1 MIHMMRLGML
11 GVLLACSGKETE
23 PEPSEPGEPATE
35 PAEPSE
41 PSEPDTDAPEPD
53 SSEPSEPSE
62 PAGEPDDSFADS
74 TGREGAAFCVA
85 GGTVSGDGL
94 SGSFCT
100 GAVDIAAGR
109 TYSNREF
116 TWQPGPVIKLSE

>member
-1 MIHMMRLGML
+1 MMNVMRLGLL
-11 GVLLACSGKETE
+11 GLLLACSGKETD
-23 PEPSEPGEPATE
+23 PEPSEPSEPATE
-35 PAEPSE
+35 PSEPSE
-41 PSEPDTDAPEPD
+41 PSEPDTDNP
-53 SSEPSEPSE
+53 EPSEPSE
-62 PAGEPDDSFADS
+62 PAGEPDDPFADS

>member
-1 MIHMMRLGML
+1 MDVMRLGLL
-11 GVLLACSGKETE
+11 GLLLACSGKETE
-23 PEPSEPGEPATE
+23 PEPNEPGEPATE
-35 PAEPSE
+35 PSEPSE
-41 PSEPDTDAPEPD
+41 PSDTDNP
-53 SSEPSEPSE
+53 EPSEPSE
-62 PAGEPDDSFADS
+62 PAGESDDPFADG

-85 GGTVSGDGL
+85 GGTVIGGGL